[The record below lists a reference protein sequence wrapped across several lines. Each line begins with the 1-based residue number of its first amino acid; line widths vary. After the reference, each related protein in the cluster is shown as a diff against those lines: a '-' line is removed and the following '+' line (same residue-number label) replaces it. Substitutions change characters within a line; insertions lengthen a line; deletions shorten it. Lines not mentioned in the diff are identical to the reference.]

1 MIIAT
6 ILEAIF
12 LFPTDVPRDN
22 GSPVG
27 CHFPRQI
34 TVFEPHIMATTPEW
48 VPLVRT
54 ALVDRATQVLAVHGG
69 VVMLRVHSGIPLLC
83 LVWIPLLCVVV
94 WVRVSLG
101 ECPTPPA
108 LRAPHVP
115 SAMHCLVFVVH
126 HGLVHIVQCG

>member
-48 VPLVRT
+48 VPLAVEVEVEGPYSNVTRALGDSPLVARVNSPPVR
-54 ALVDRATQVLAVHGG
+54 G
-69 VVMLRVHSGIPLLC
+69 
-83 LVWIPLLCVVV
+83 CVGSCVA
-94 WVRVSLG
+94 G
-101 ECPTPPA
+101 
-108 LRAPHVP
+108 
-115 SAMHCLVFVVH
+115 
-126 HGLVHIVQCG
+126 